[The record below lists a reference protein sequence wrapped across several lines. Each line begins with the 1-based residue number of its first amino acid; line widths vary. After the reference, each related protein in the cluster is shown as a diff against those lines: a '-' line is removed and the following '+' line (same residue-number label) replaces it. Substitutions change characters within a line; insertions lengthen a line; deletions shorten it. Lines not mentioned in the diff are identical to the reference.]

1 MFFRWA
7 TDNWFTLLQTLAIL
21 SSFAFTCITLRRD
34 EKSRRISNLML
45 LTANHRDIW
54 KEIFDR
60 PELRRVL
67 ATNPH
72 LDTKPVTD
80 DETLFVKILIL
91 HLNSAHH
98 AITSGLIIAPEG
110 VGADIRIFFA
120 HPIARLVWDE
130 IRDLQDRAFVE
141 FVESHFPDE
150 SVSRDVIDQE

>member
-1 MFFRWA
+1 MFFSWA

-21 SSFAFTCITLRRD
+21 SSFAFTCVALRRD

-54 KEIFDR
+54 KHVFDR
-60 PELRRVL
+60 PKLRRVL
-67 ATNPH
+67 ATNPN

-80 DETLFVKILIL
+80 DEALFVKMLIL

-98 AITSGLIIAPEG
+98 AITSGLIITPEG
-110 VGADIRIFFA
+110 LGADIRTFLA

-141 FVESHFPDE
+141 FVERHFQQE
-150 SVSRDVIDQE
+150 NLSRDGTDQK